1 MIPSCTFDFCVIR
14 FSSVATDKMLDT
26 SIGHTDTHGFAQNT
40 GGKKSH
46 GEIQDVYAF
55 AGYFE
60 YKPTMKLLNV
70 SKNEVYYR

>member
-1 MIPSCTFDFCVIR
+1 
-14 FSSVATDKMLDT
+14 MLDT